1 MQRPSIMSEAQPLSV
16 QLARERFRQQAMA
29 GLLSGMNTDPAAV
42 SHDLG
47 GELWLI
53 LTQNACDLIEEGHAA
68 GLSPDELI
76 EAVRGDL
83 SRACHLVLERGRQGD
98 GPILKITS
106 ANWFLMVKPD
116 CPAWV
121 VVAIR
126 PQTMEFRESLTA
138 LPWRL
143 IRSDDETANAL
154 PLPLWLLAQAQ
165 LRDRELRFE
174 AKGLCNPDRP
184 ADERAEAARLR
195 RMRDELPEAMQDLC
209 AAFRLLQWER
219 KRRARLSWT
228 VTLAPLGEATTTNGR
243 CSYLVEQGKADAWPQ
258 RSLRVALGLE
268 PRARWVD
275 VAPDPDSPSRWLLHG
290 PAALPRELTIFE
302 LTEFE
307 YRRQAMIAARLAN
320 PPMIRLEDAALAA
333 TQIDLPTAT
342 QTTPEFHPLPGEAP
356 WEPRQDEALRL
367 ALAGHPVCAIK
378 GPPGTG
384 KSTVIVG
391 LIRRAIHA
399 GQRVLLVAPT
409 HVALDE
415 VLGRVHDLREK
426 NLERT
431 IVPARVA
438 PADERRAQ
446 VKPELEEYIAR
457 HLGRNLARKSLKHIR
472 TQLAALPPIERL
484 EESIRR
490 CGATMAQLR
499 VFAACQD
506 DHAQAQHHLNAA
518 RAARQTA
525 KKITEERNA
534 ALQEAR
540 STSETAQQRDAQLAE
555 ATRQFAQI
563 EARFFGTRHAHTAT
577 AQHRGEQ
584 QGALDRVRSTLEA
597 ASARIEQAEATLA
610 AARTLVERRRPQG
623 KISHLVERF
632 FSPHARA
639 VKAVDN
645 AETELAAARRDCDA
659 VRQSLPPAEAN
670 LGAADWA
677 LDQARNAAAEVERE
691 LRERLVPAE
700 AAIASALDGDHTNW
714 FSSMPD
720 SLRRAVAT
728 TSENVRSATQAHAH
742 AEKNCAQAEEAERSA
757 NGAHNS
763 AEKAAKTEHAKL
775 LALEN
780 ELRKLEISVA
790 DDLPHQI
797 AEIENEQAT
806 TARELERT
814 TRRRE
819 LLQRWLEFYEHEDG
833 DEQITAWALNSV
845 NLVAATTEG
854 IAGSSE
860 FKDQSFDL
868 VICDEASKVTRGG
881 ILVPADRATQIVLV
895 GDEKQ
900 LPPYVEADDEQL
912 IQALATIQLS
922 ESRTE
927 ALPEMAQRLCDAWNV
942 DEPEFR
948 PVRVDEVCERAR
960 TLMVGGDLP
969 AWPRSTTETSV
980 VDERLRAWRN
990 VADALTGSCF
1000 DHLLGLLP
1008 AKRVV
1013 RLSVQR
1019 RMVAEIATLVS
1030 EPVYGGDYQSPEA
1043 SPVAPLLT
1051 EAFRHAWVFFNTCNY
1066 CAARPEF
1073 RENHQGTG
1081 FVNEGEARAVVLALK
1096 QHVASA
1102 RRTGKPVSLM
1112 VITFYLAQ
1120 ARLIETRVRK
1130 DKELRRE
1137 LIAILPIDR
1146 CQGQEADAVVVSFV
1160 RTLPRPRP
1168 NAGRWLQDVRRLNVA
1183 FTRARHSLVLIGNL
1197 QTLTTLRGDAEGEK
1211 LLAHLGRCVAER
1223 PDHQI
1228 EQLHGL

>member
-1 MQRPSIMSEAQPLSV
+1 MPRPSTMSNAQPLAV

-29 GLLSGMNTDPAAV
+29 CLLTGMNTDPAAV

-47 GELWLI
+47 GELWLM
-53 LTQNACDLIEEGHAA
+53 LTQSVCDRIEEENTA

-76 EAVRGDL
+76 EAVRSDL
-83 SRACHLVLERGRQGD
+83 SRACHLVLERDRQGD
-98 GPILKITS
+98 GPILKINS
-106 ANWFLMVKPD
+106 ANWFLIVKPG

-126 PQTMEFRESLTA
+126 PQAMEFRESLTG

-143 IRSDDETANAL
+143 IRSDDEAANAL

-165 LRDRELRFE
+165 LRDRELRLD
-174 AKGLCNPDRP
+174 ARGLRNPDRP
-184 ADERAEAARLR
+184 ADERAEAGRLR

-209 AAFRLLQWER
+209 SAFRLLQWER
-219 KRRARLSWT
+219 QRRARLSWT
-228 VTLAPLGEATTTNGR
+228 VTLAPLGEAITTDGR

-258 RSLRVALGLE
+258 RSLRFAIGLE

-290 PAALPRELTIFE
+290 PIGLPRELTIFE

-307 YRRQAMIAARLAN
+307 YRRQAMIAERLAN
-320 PPMIRLEDAALAA
+320 PAKIRPEDAALAA
-333 TQIDLPTAT
+333 TQIDLPTAAE
-342 QTTPEFHPLPGEAP
+342 TPPNFHPLPGEAP
-356 WEPRQDEALRL
+356 WEPRQEQALRL
-367 ALAGHPVCAIK
+367 ALTGHPVCGIK

-426 NLERT
+426 NLEGT
-431 IVPARVA
+431 ILSARVA

-446 VKPELEEYIAR
+446 IKPELEEYIAR
-457 HLGRNLARKSLKHIR
+457 HLGRNLARKSLKNVR
-472 TQLAALPPIERL
+472 AQLAALSPIERL
-484 EESIRR
+484 EEIIRR
-490 CGATMAQLR
+490 CGATVAQLR
-499 VFAACQD
+499 VFAACRD

-518 RAARQTA
+518 RGARQTA
-525 KKITEERNA
+525 KKITVERNA

-540 STSETAQQRDAQLAE
+540 STLETAQQRDAQLAE

-584 QGALDRVRSTLEA
+584 HGALDRVRSNLEA
-597 ASARIEQAEATLA
+597 AQKRIEQAEATFA
-610 AARTLVERRRPQG
+610 GARTLVEKRRPQG
-623 KISHLVERF
+623 KISRLVERV

-639 VKAVDN
+639 VKALEN
-645 AETELAAARRDCDA
+645 AETELAAAQRDCDA
-659 VRQSLPPAEAN
+659 VRQSLPPTEAN
-670 LGAADWA
+670 LGAAEWA
-677 LDQARNAAAEVERE
+677 LEQARNAAADVERE

-700 AAIASALDGDHTNW
+700 AAIASALNGDANW
-714 FSSMPD
+714 FSTMPD

-728 TSENVRSATQAHAH
+728 TLENVRSATQAHAH
-742 AEKNCAQAEEAERSA
+742 AENSFAQAEEAERTA
-757 NGAHNS
+757 NGAHN
-763 AEKAAKTEHAKL
+763 AAKKAAESEHAKL
-775 LALEN
+775 LAMEN

-790 DDLPHQI
+790 DNLPRQI

-845 NLVAATTEG
+845 NLVAATTQG
-854 IAGSSE
+854 IAGSKE
-860 FKDQSFDL
+860 FAEHNFDL
-868 VICDEASKVTRGG
+868 VICDESSRVTRGE
-881 ILVPADRATQIVLV
+881 ILVPADRAARIVLV

-927 ALPEMAQRLCDAWNV
+927 ALPEIAQRLCDAWNV
-942 DEPEFR
+942 DEPVFR

-960 TLMVGGDLP
+960 TLLVGGDLP
-969 AWPRSTTETSV
+969 AWPASTTETSV
-980 VDERLRAWRN
+980 IDERLRAWRN

-1019 RMVAEIATLVS
+1019 RMVAEIATLVN

-1043 SPVAPLLT
+1043 SPVVPLLT
-1051 EAFRHAWVFFNTCNY
+1051 EAFRHAWVFFNTRSY

-1081 FVNEGEARAVVLALK
+1081 FINEGEARTVVLALK

-1102 RRTGKPVSLM
+1102 RSTGKPVSLM

-1120 ARLIETRVRK
+1120 ARRIESLVRK

-1137 LIAILPIDR
+1137 RIAILPIDR

-1183 FTRARHSLVLIGNL
+1183 FTRARHSLVLVGNL
-1197 QTLTTLRGDAEGEK
+1197 QTLTALRGDAEGEK
-1211 LLAHLGRCVAER
+1211 LLAHLRRCVVEH

>member
-1 MQRPSIMSEAQPLSV
+1 MLAVM
-16 QLARERFRQQAMA
+16 LARERVMTA
-29 GLLSGMNTDPAAV
+29 LLARMNTNPGTVSHALGGQLWLVLTRSAYNQLRNASDPAQSTEDV
-42 SHDLG
+42 VEG
-47 GELWLI
+47 VRRELS
-53 LTQNACDLIEEGHAA
+53 N
-68 GLSPDELI
+68 
-76 EAVRGDL
+76 R
-83 SRACHLVLERGRQGD
+83 CHLVLEPDQQSK
-98 GPILKITS
+98 GPSLKINTER
-106 ANWFLMVKPD
+106 WFLVAKPSES
-116 CPAWV
+116 AWV
-121 VVAIR
+121 VVTIR
-126 PQTMEFRESLTA
+126 PQELDFRKFQGKVTD
-138 LPWRL
+138 LPWQL
-143 IRSDDETANAL
+143 VEPENGTNDCVS
-154 PLPLWLLAQAQ
+154 PLPLWLLAQAHLVHPKTGVFVPT
-165 LRDRELRFE
+165 LRSLEQ
-174 AKGLCNPDRP
+174 P
-184 ADERAEAARLR
+184 ADELAEASRLR

-209 AAFRLLQWER
+209 SAFRLLQWER
-219 KRRARLSWT
+219 QRRTRLSWT
-228 VTLAPLGEATTTNGR
+228 VTLAPLGEAITTKGR

-258 RSLRVALGLE
+258 RSLRFALGLE
-268 PRARWVD
+268 PRACWVD

-302 LTEFE
+302 LAEFE

-320 PPMIRLEDAALAA
+320 PPMIRLEDAALAS
-333 TQIDLPTAT
+333 TQISLPTAAG
-342 QTTPEFHPLPGEAP
+342 PPPKLHPLPDEAP
-356 WEPRQDEALRL
+356 WEPRQEEALRL

-415 VLGRVHDLREK
+415 VLGRVHDLRER

-431 IVPARVA
+431 ILPARVA
-438 PADERRAQ
+438 PAEEQRAQ
-446 VKPELEEYIAR
+446 IKPELEEYIAR
-457 HLGRNLARKSLKHIR
+457 NLGRNLARKSLNHIR
-472 TQLAALPPIERL
+472 TQLAALPPIEHL
-484 EESIRR
+484 EEIIRR

-499 VFAACQD
+499 VFAACRD

-534 ALQEAR
+534 ALLEAH
-540 STSETAQQRDAQLAE
+540 STLETAQQRDSQLAE

-563 EARFFGTRHAHTAT
+563 EARFFGTRHALTAT

-584 QGALDRVRSTLEA
+584 QVALDRARSTLEA
-597 ASARIEQAEATLA
+597 AQKRIEQAEATFVG
-610 AARTLVERRRPQG
+610 ARMLVEKRRPQG
-623 KISHLVERF
+623 KISRLIERV

-639 VKAVDN
+639 VKALEN
-645 AETELAAARRDCDA
+645 AETELAAARRDCGV
-659 VRQSLPPAEAN
+659 VRQSLPRAEAN
-670 LGAADWA
+670 LGAAEWA
-677 LDQARNAAAEVERE
+677 LEQARNAAAEIERE
-691 LRERLVPAE
+691 LRERLLPAE
-700 AAIASALDGDHTNW
+700 AAIASALDGDRANW
-714 FSSMPD
+714 FSTMPD

-742 AEKNCAQAEEAERSA
+742 AEKSFAQAEEAERSA
-757 NGAHNS
+757 NGAHN
-763 AEKAAKTEHAKL
+763 AAKKAAESEHAKL
-775 LALEN
+775 LAMEN

-790 DDLPHQI
+790 DNLPRQI

-814 TRRRE
+814 TRRRQ

-833 DEQITAWALNSV
+833 DEQLTAWALNSV
-845 NLVAATTEG
+845 NLVAATTQG
-854 IAGSSE
+854 IAGSKEFSE
-860 FKDQSFDL
+860 HNFDL
-868 VICDEASKVTRGG
+868 VICDESSRVTRGE
-881 ILVPADRATQIVLV
+881 ILVPADRAARIVLV

-922 ESRTE
+922 GSRPE

-948 PVRVDEVCERAR
+948 PVRVEEVCERAR
-960 TLMVGGDLP
+960 TLMVGGDMP
-969 AWPRSTTETSV
+969 AWPASTTETSV

-1030 EPVYGGDYQSPEA
+1030 EPVYGGDYQSPKA

-1051 EAFRHAWVFFNTCNY
+1051 EAFRHAWVFFNTRSY
-1066 CAARPEF
+1066 CAARSEF

-1081 FVNEGEARAVVLALK
+1081 FINEGEARTVVLALK

-1120 ARLIETRVRK
+1120 ARLIESLVRK
-1130 DKELRRE
+1130 DKELRRDR
-1137 LIAILPIDR
+1137 IAILPIDR

-1183 FTRARHSLVLIGNL
+1183 CTRARHSLVLVGNL
-1197 QTLTTLRGDAEGEK
+1197 QTLTALRGDAEGEK
-1211 LLAHLGRCVAER
+1211 LLAHLGRCVVEH